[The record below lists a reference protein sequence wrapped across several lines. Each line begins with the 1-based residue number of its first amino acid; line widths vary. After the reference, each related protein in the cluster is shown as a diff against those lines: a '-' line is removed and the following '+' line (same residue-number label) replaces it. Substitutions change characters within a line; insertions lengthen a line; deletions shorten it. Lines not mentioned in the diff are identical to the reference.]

1 MAAYIQTFRET
12 RAWVRGNCSAI
23 AFVDA
28 DDDGWKDLV
37 IANGHAYPEVENAKL
52 GDTYLQPTVLFR
64 NLGNGKFADVTSTSG
79 PFRRNA
85 PQRVGCGRSRRGWPA
100 GDRRVEHECHAK
112 RAEKHRFRRSWV
124 ESETYR
130 RAIKPQRHRPRVT
143 AVAGG
148 RKMIDE
154 VMSGGSYYSHNSFT
168 LHFGLGTVD
177 ASRPHRGKVA
187 QRPYRGM
194 ASCGRRPDRQD
205 CRGRQRARKRNPVEL
220 LSPDVFSRSR
230 THENVLPGQQ

>member
-1 MAAYIQTFRET
+1 VGDLDGDGRPEIVVLNMNATPSVLKNTGSAG
-12 RAWVRGNCSAI
+12 RGLNLKLTGTQSNRSAI
-23 AFVDA
+23 GA
-28 DDDGWKDLV
+28 
-37 IANGHAYPEVENAKL
+37 
-52 GDTYLQPTVLFR
+52 
-64 NLGNGKFADVTSTSG
+64 
-79 PFRRNA
+79 
-85 PQRVGCGRSRRGWPA
+85 
-100 GDRRVEHECHAK
+100 
-112 RAEKHRFRRSWV
+112 
-124 ESETYR
+124 
-130 RAIKPQRHRPRVT
+130 RVT